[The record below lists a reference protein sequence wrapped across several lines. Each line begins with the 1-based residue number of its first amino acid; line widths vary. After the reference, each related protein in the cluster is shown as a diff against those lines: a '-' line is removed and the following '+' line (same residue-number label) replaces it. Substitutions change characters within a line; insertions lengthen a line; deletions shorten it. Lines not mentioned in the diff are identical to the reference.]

1 MLVVNNDYPQGATER
16 CGTAAVTLQAGNHTL
31 YVEGWSNSAA
41 LSITATF
48 QGADTL
54 SNKVAIPGTWPCLPN
69 APGAGDSNFVIC
81 GYKADNSVNVAGISN
96 FFDYYN
102 QAWLLLSF

>member
-1 MLVVNNDYPQGATER
+1 MLIVNNDYAQGATER
-16 CGTAAVTLQAGNHTL
+16 CGAAAVTLQAGNHAM
-31 YVEGWSNSAA
+31 YVEGWSRTAA

-69 APGAGDSNFVIC
+69 ASGAGDSNFVIC